1 MRLPSAA
8 AQWLLWAGQSA
19 SAGHGVNNKQ
29 PMTSG
34 LMMQVEY
41 LRQAHKNPELRS
53 AHRVH
58 LGTGVVGAGVFFL
71 EYAYPTAPLIHT
83 VWHGLSAAS
92 LWSLNAL
99 VEDADNRRTGTQFLQ
114 K

>member
-1 MRLPSAA
+1 MQASGAPKQTQRWRLPSGV
-8 AQWLLWAGQSA
+8 LLTPAL
-19 SAGHGVNNKQ
+19 
-29 PMTSG
+29 P
-34 LMMQVEY
+34 MQVEY
-41 LRQAHKNPELRS
+41 LRQAKKNPDLRP

-58 LGTGVVGAGVFFL
+58 LGTGAIGAGVFFL

-83 VWHGLSAAS
+83 VWHGLSAVS

-99 VEDADNRRTGTQFLQ
+99 VEDADRRKAEGQFLL

>member
-1 MRLPSAA
+1 
-8 AQWLLWAGQSA
+8 
-19 SAGHGVNNKQ
+19 
-29 PMTSG
+29 
-34 LMMQVEY
+34 MQVEY
-41 LRQAHKNPELRS
+41 LRQAQKNPELRP

-58 LGTGVVGAGVFFL
+58 LGTGAIGAGVFFL

-83 VWHGLSAAS
+83 VWHGLSAVS

-99 VEDADNRRTGTQFLQ
+99 VEDADRRKVEAQFLL

>member
-1 MRLPSAA
+1 MASCLG
-8 AQWLLWAGQSA
+8 WAVSPEL
-19 SAGHGVNNKQ
+19 HV
-29 PMTSG
+29 
-34 LMMQVEY
+34 QVEY
-41 LRQAHKNPELRS
+41 LRQAKKNPDLQA

-58 LGTGVVGAGVFFL
+58 LGTGAIGAGVFFL

-83 VWHGLSAAS
+83 VWHGLSAVS

-99 VEDADNRRTGTQFLQ
+99 VEDADRRKVEAQFLL